1 MSQRTLHVATF
12 NIHKGFT
19 HFNVQF
25 ALQQQRDLL
34 RKLHADI
41 IFLQEVQELHFK
53 PPQHVAISAKSSQ
66 LEYLTDQLWQDYAYG
81 KNAVY
86 PAGHHGNALLSKFPI
101 VKSTNQNISAHRL
114 EQRGMLHC
122 EINIPHWNSPLHAVC
137 VHFGLLARW
146 RRQQMQWMVDYINY
160 QVPLNAPLIIAG
172 DFNDWGAR
180 AGHHFAK
187 QLHVNEVFEH
197 HTGKHARSFPAWLP
211 VLKMDRIYVRGF
223 DIQHAEVH
231 AGPKFMKVSDHAM
244 LSAKLVKHS

>member
-1 MSQRTLHVATF
+1 MERTLHVATF

-34 RKLHADI
+34 RKLDADI
-41 IFLQEVQELHFK
+41 IFLQEVQELHLK
-53 PPQHVAISAKSSQ
+53 HPQHAAIAAKTGQ
-66 LEYLTDQLWQDYAYG
+66 LEYLTDQLWPEYAYG

-101 VKSTNQNISAHRL
+101 SKSINQNISAHRL

-122 EINIPHWNSPLHAVC
+122 EINIPNWSTPLHAVC

-146 RRQQMQWMVDYINY
+146 RRQQMQGVVDYVNRF
-160 QVPLNAPLIIAG
+160 VPNGAPLVIAG
-172 DFNDWGAR
+172 DFNDWGVR
-180 AGHHFAK
+180 ADRLFAK

-211 VLKMDRIYVRGF
+211 MLKMDRIYVRGF
-223 DIQHAEVH
+223 DILHAAVH
-231 AGPKFMKVSDHAM
+231 TGPQFMKVSDHAL
-244 LSAKLVKHS
+244 LSAKLVKRS

>member
-1 MSQRTLHVATF
+1 MSHRTLHVATF

-19 HFNVQF
+19 HFNVHF

-41 IFLQEVQELHFK
+41 IFLQEVQELHFR
-53 PPQHVAISAKSSQ
+53 PAQHVAISARSGQ
-66 LEYLTDQLWQDYAYG
+66 LEYLTDQLWPDYAYG

-101 VKSTNQNISAHRL
+101 SKSINQNISAHRL

-122 EINIPHWNSPLHAVC
+122 EINIPGWDKPLHAVC

-146 RRQQMQWMVDYINY
+146 RRQQMQGVADYIN
-160 QVPLNAPLIIAG
+160 QHVPLSAPMIVAG
-172 DFNDWGAR
+172 DFNDWSVR
-180 AGHHFAK
+180 AGRLFAK
-187 QLHVNEVFEH
+187 HLHVKEVFEH
-197 HTGKHARSFPAWLP
+197 HTGKLARSFPAWLP
-211 VLKMDRIYVRGF
+211 LLKMDRIYVRGF

-231 AGPKFMKVSDHAM
+231 AGPHFMKVSDHAM
-244 LSAKLVKHS
+244 LSATLVKR

>member
-1 MSQRTLHVATF
+1 MSHRTLHVATF

-19 HFNVQF
+19 HFNVRF

-53 PPQHVAISAKSSQ
+53 SDQHIAISAKSGQ
-66 LEYLTDQLWQDYAYG
+66 LEYLTDQLWPDYAYG

-101 VKSTNQNISAHRL
+101 SKSINQNISAHRL

-122 EINIPHWNSPLHAVC
+122 EINIANWNVPLHAIC
-137 VHFGLLARW
+137 VHFGLLAHW
-146 RRQQMQWMVDYINY
+146 RRQQMQWVVDYVNRH
-160 QVPLNAPLIIAG
+160 VPINAPMIIAG
-172 DFNDWGAR
+172 DFNDWRLR
-180 AGHHFAK
+180 ASHEFAK
-187 QLHVNEVFEH
+187 QLHVSEVFEH

-223 DIQHAEVH
+223 DIQHTEVH
-231 AGPKFMKVSDHAM
+231 AGPQFMKVSDHAM
-244 LSAKLVKHS
+244 LSAKLVRRS